1 MNPANALT
9 LLSAASALTGVLTL
23 VAARGQVATAVAVTC
38 AALSMLLDRVD
49 GAVAR
54 KLGLVSPMGAQ
65 LDSLADLLAF
75 GALPAALVVAR
86 HPSVAAGVAAM
97 AYGLG
102 AVWRLARYEEAEL
115 VVGRWGETFKGVP
128 SSAAAAAV
136 MVAATLGTWSPRL
149 AELELPTA
157 LAMGALMP
165 SGLRYP
171 KRGIGAW
178 PWFVLVPAAVVAQ
191 WWRVLGGR

>member
-1 MNPANALT
+1 MNPAHALT

-23 VAARGQVATAVAVTC
+23 VVVRGPVAVAVAVTC

-75 GALPAALVVAR
+75 GALPAVIVVAR
-86 HPSVAAGVAAM
+86 HPSLIAGAIAVL
-97 AYGLG
+97 YGLG
-102 AVWRLARYEEAEL
+102 AVWRLARYEEGEL

-128 SSAAAAAV
+128 TPAAAGAV
-136 MVAATLGTWSPRL
+136 LVAVTVGV
-149 AELELPTA
+149 AELPMV
-157 LAMGALMP
+157 LAMAVLMP
-165 SGLRYP
+165 SAVRYP

-178 PWFVLVPAAVVAQ
+178 PWMVMVPLAVVAQ
-191 WWRVLGGR
+191 WWRVLAGR